1 MAKYLIR
8 YQSGEKFELE
18 GQFRLFIDPGSAAP
32 LGDNN
37 GPPRAIDDDELDEA
51 DEDEIIDDDGEE
63 DSDEDEQ
70 DEDDGQEEWRVGSA
84 GFARP

>member
-1 MAKYLIR
+1 MR
-8 YQSGEKFELE
+8 GNSGCLSIQ
-18 GQFRLFIDPGSAAP
+18 GLPLHSAIIMGA
-32 LGDNN
+32 
-37 GPPRAIDDDELDEA
+37 PRAIDDDELDEA

-70 DEDDGQEEWRVGSA
+70 DEDDGQEEWKVGSA